1 MGKAV
6 RWRFCTKT
14 SRADRVR
21 QRTKVVLRDA
31 GLSEKT
37 QERYYLGV
45 RKVLPIL
52 LRSRDLVELDEKV
65 ADWVQQRWEKA
76 TANTRSVMPCA
87 HYTILNL
94 GCGESYRWRGNY

>member
-1 MGKAV
+1 M
-6 RWRFCTKT
+6 
-14 SRADRVR
+14 
-21 QRTKVVLRDA
+21 LRDA